1 MPCKV
6 SVYERPQMMRVLTS
20 GMGFV
25 TLLITV
31 LLLTLWNP
39 AIGAKGNILHPE
51 YFSEVLIV
59 FIFLIQG
66 MRINISSLSAILRK
80 PVGSLALQAGIIMLP
95 ILWLN
100 LAWVTGVLSKDLY
113 GALFFTAIL
122 PTTISSC
129 VVYSMNA
136 KGNADYALGHATLS
150 NLIAPFVIA
159 MLWTGSFQTEATFF
173 LLLGKIMGLV
183 AFPCFLGWLGSRLF
197 SFIRSLSRSDWL
209 SGVPMLAIA
218 FLLYL
223 SLCDGIALIG
233 KNLFFKNVW
242 IILPSCLVFV
252 FIIHLSGWLFSGR
265 WSKKRDI
272 RVAQFYCLSQK
283 SLASG
288 IPIASILFTD
298 ASEKLL
304 QHIMPLFCVHF
315 LQLILG
321 AVFLKPL
328 RNWVEGE
335 EI

>member
-1 MPCKV
+1 
-6 SVYERPQMMRVLTS
+6 MMRVLTS
-20 GMGFV
+20 GTGFV
-25 TLLITV
+25 TLLVTV
-31 LLLTLWNP
+31 LLLALWNP

-51 YFSEVLIV
+51 YLSEVLIV
-59 FIFLIQG
+59 IIFLIQG
-66 MRINISSLSAILRK
+66 IRINISRLSVILRK
-80 PVGSLALQAGIIMLP
+80 PFVSLALQAGIIMLP

-100 LAWVTGVLSKDLY
+100 LAWVSGVLSEDLY

-150 NLIAPFVIA
+150 NLLAPFVIA
-159 MLWTGSFQTEATFF
+159 MLWAGSLQMEAAFY
-173 LLLGKIMGLV
+173 LLIVKIMGLV
-183 AFPCFLGWLGSRLF
+183 VLPCFLGWLASGLF
-197 SFIRSLSRSDWL
+197 SFIRTVFGSDWL
-209 SGVPMLAIA
+209 SGVPMFAVA

-233 KNLFFKNVW
+233 KKLFFENVW
-242 IILPSCLVFV
+242 IILPSCLGFV

-298 ASEKLL
+298 SSEEIL
-304 QHIMPLFCVHF
+304 QFIMPLFCVHF

-321 AVFLKPL
+321 AVFFKPL
-328 RNWVEGE
+328 RNWVEAGE
-335 EI
+335 I